1 MSQGLDDGSA
11 GAGALELPELITLVG
26 FAELFAA
33 GHDGAPAAV
42 QPLVARYWVNTSG
55 ESGALLLCCCIHC
68 PFDFAAEGA

>member
-1 MSQGLDDGSA
+1 MSQSLDDGSA
-11 GAGALELPELITLVG
+11 GAGAFELPKLITLVG

-42 QPLVARYWVNTSG
+42 QLLVAGYWVNTPG

-68 PFDFAAEGA
+68 PFDFAAEWA

>member
-1 MSQGLDDGSA
+1 MSHGLDNGSA
-11 GAGALELPELITLVG
+11 GARALELTELVAFVG

-55 ESGALLLCCCIHC
+55 ESSALLLCCCIHC

>member
-1 MSQGLDDGSA
+1 MSHGLDNGSA
-11 GAGALELPELITLVG
+11 GARALELTELVAFVG

-68 PFDFAAEGA
+68 PFDFAAEWA